1 MIEMAGEDVLYRV
14 RTLYEVDGNKDG
26 VGSLTSSLG
35 GLGGIMGRVTSGLTT
50 LATGAM
56 ALGGAAVLGGVLA
69 LSHGVAELN
78 AHAEETSLTIA
89 GMVRAAGV
97 ENASGGL
104 ATWGE
109 SMEFAQQAMRQI
121 REDAAALPGTEE
133 DFIQIF
139 RSGLPGALN
148 AGMRAADVSG
158 FTNRFGAVGRAFQ
171 IDAPQIG
178 RDLNLLLQGR
188 AGAQVN
194 MWNALR
200 SHVGKTA
207 EQFNAMS
214 APARLA
220 ALQGAI
226 GHFDDLIRA
235 YQDTWEAQWST
246 AQSHVTRVATI
257 FSRPMFDSL
266 KNSVRS
272 MNDLYDRHA
281 VAIREVAYGA
291 GTVLAQAFEHAT
303 EKAWEMQEVV
313 LGLLESR
320 SFTSAVDTVMG
331 GARNLYG
338 AASRTVRENPGAAAS
353 SVGSVAGLALGLPGL
368 GLALGS
374 LASFATHTEELNATL
389 GSLYVIGGDVLSVL
403 EPLAAVVL
411 AVESVLGDLLAAFLP
426 PFADALATVTGVLSG
441 VITMLRPYVLE
452 LIEALRP
459 VVVFLGG
466 ALGGIAQL
474 LANMLGPVVTTL
486 GQSIGATLH
495 VISSALRWITSHLGS
510 LLGIN
515 AADAGRATGATL
527 AGLGAGLGTSLSA
540 LLQGRLATGEEVNAA
555 MQAAGDRAFERG
567 TQTRTGSGIGDRM
580 RNAAGGPANPSDTLM
595 DRLNTSINGLRRTFD
610 EGQGTP
616 NLGGIRGGQQ
626 RQVPRGERPVVNVT
640 INNTVNAAE
649 DPDRVMVLTRRA
661 LVEALYQPLET
672 PTARVS
678 R

>member
-1 MIEMAGEDVLYRV
+1 MAGEDVLYRV
-14 RTLYEVDGNKDG
+14 RTLYQVDGDKGG
-26 VGSLTSSLG
+26 VGALASSIG
-35 GLGGIMGRVTSGLTT
+35 GLGGLVDRAAGAVRS
-50 LATGAM
+50 LAT
-56 ALGGAAVLGGVLA
+56 GAAVLGGAAIIGGVMALA
-69 LSHGVAELN
+69 HGVSDLN

-97 ENASGGL
+97 TNASGGL

-109 SMEFAQQAMRQI
+109 SMQFAQQAMRQI

-148 AGMRAADVSG
+148 AGMRAADVSQ

-171 IDAPQIG
+171 VDAPQIG

-246 AQSHVTRVATI
+246 AQSHVTRIATI

-266 KNSVRS
+266 KSAVAG
-272 MNDLYDRHA
+272 MNELYDRHA

-291 GTVLAQAFEHAT
+291 GTVLAQAFDHARD
-303 EKAWEMQEVV
+303 KAWEMQEAV

-320 SFTSAVDTVMG
+320 SFTTLFDTVVG
-331 GARNLYG
+331 GARNIAG
-338 AASRTVRENPGAAAS
+338 GVVNTVRNNPGAAAS
-353 SVGSVAGLALGLPGL
+353 TVGSAAGLAMGLPGL
-368 GLALGS
+368 GLALGG
-374 LASFATHTEELNATL
+374 LAAFATHTEELNSTL
-389 GSLYVIGGDVLSVL
+389 GSLSVVGLDILSVF
-403 EPLAAVVL
+403 EPLYSVVM
-411 AVESVLGDLLAAFLP
+411 AVESVLGDLFAAFLP
-426 PFADALATVTGVLSG
+426 PFADALATVTGAIAQ
-441 VITMLRPYVLE
+441 VIGFLRPAVIE
-452 LIEALRP
+452 LIDALRP

-474 LANMLGPVVTTL
+474 LANMLGPVLTTL
-486 GQSIGATLH
+486 GQSIAATIH
-495 VISSALRWITSHLGS
+495 VISGVVRWITSHLGN
-510 LLGIN
+510 LIGIN
-515 AADAGRATGATL
+515 AADAGRATGATM
-527 AGLGAGLGTSLSA
+527 AGIGAGLGTSLSA
-540 LLQGRLATGEEVNAA
+540 LLQGRIATNAEVDAA
-555 MQAAGDRAFERG
+555 MQAAGDRAFARGVQSREGPGLGERV
-567 TQTRTGSGIGDRM
+567 
-580 RNAAGGPANPSDTLM
+580 RNAAGAPATPSDTLM
-595 DRLNTSINGLRRTFD
+595 DRLTGSINGLRRTFE
-610 EGQGTP
+610 EGQGNPT
-616 NLGGIRGGQQ
+616 LGGIRGGPQ
-626 RQVPRGERPVVNVT
+626 RQVPSGQRPVVNVT
-640 INNTVNAAE
+640 INNTINAAD
-649 DPDRVMVLTRRA
+649 DPDRVLVLTRRA
-661 LVEALYQPLET
+661 LVESLYQPIES
-672 PTARVS
+672 PTARVT